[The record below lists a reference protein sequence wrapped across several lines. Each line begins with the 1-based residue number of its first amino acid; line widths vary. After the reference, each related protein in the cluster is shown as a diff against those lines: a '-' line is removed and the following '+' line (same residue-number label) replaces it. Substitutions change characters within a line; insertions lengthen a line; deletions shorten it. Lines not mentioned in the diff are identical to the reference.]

1 MICFQLVVFLASVAL
16 CHAGGWGGV
25 TIIGPA
31 AKGAAYGAAGAVIA
45 PARSAG
51 VVTAAITP
59 GAILKT
65 GPALFAAPIAYAAPA
80 PAPIAYAAPAPA
92 PIAYAAP
99 APAPV
104 VLEPVPAIGK
114 GESVISGPSGSIT
127 AGPGGKALLVG
138 PPGSAVPD
146 YSAYAYGGGY
156 GGGYA
161 GYGGEGAWEG
171 EGRWG
176 GKGKW

>member
-1 MICFQLVVFLASVAL
+1 MLICDFLLQLTVFLASVAL

-59 GAILKT
+59 GAVLKT
-65 GPALFAAPIAYAAPA
+65 GPALFAAPVAPLAYAAPA
-80 PAPIAYAAPAPA
+80 YAAPAYAAPAYVA
-92 PIAYAAP
+92 PAP

-114 GESVISGPSGSIT
+114 GESVITGPSGSVS
-127 AGPGGKALLVG
+127 AGPGGRALLVG

-156 GGGYA
+156 GG
-161 GYGGEGAWEG
+161 EGAWGG

>member
-1 MICFQLVVFLASVAL
+1 MAL

-25 TIIGPA
+25 TLIGPA

-51 VVTAAITP
+51 VVTAAISP
-59 GAILKT
+59 GAVLKT
-65 GPALFAAPIAYAAPA
+65 GPAYFAAPVAPLAPVVAPAYVAAPA
-80 PAPIAYAAPAPA
+80 YVP
-92 PIAYAAP
+92 AP

-114 GESVISGPSGSIT
+114 GESVISGPSGSVST
-127 AGPGGKALLVG
+127 GPGGKALLVG
-138 PPGSAVPD
+138 PPGSAIPD

-156 GGGYA
+156 GGYG

-171 EGRWG
+171 EGSWG

>member
-1 MICFQLVVFLASVAL
+1 MAL

-31 AKGAAYGAAGAVIA
+31 AKGAAYGAAGAVIG

-51 VVTAAITP
+51 VVTAAISP
-59 GAILKT
+59 GAVLKT
-65 GPALFAAPIAYAAPA
+65 GPALFAAPLAPVVA
-80 PAPIAYAAPAPA
+80 PV
-92 PIAYAAP
+92 AYAAP

-104 VLEPVPAIGK
+104 VLEPVPAIGR
-114 GESVISGPSGSIT
+114 GESVITGPSGSVS
-127 AGPGGKALLVG
+127 AGPGGRALLVG
-138 PPGSAVPD
+138 PPGSAIPD

-156 GGGYA
+156 

>member
-1 MICFQLVVFLASVAL
+1 MASVAL

-25 TIIGPA
+25 TLIGPA

-51 VVTAAITP
+51 VVTAAISP
-59 GAILKT
+59 GAVLKT
-65 GPALFAAPIAYAAPA
+65 GPAYFAAPVAPLAPVIAPIAPLAYAAP
-80 PAPIAYAAPAPA
+80 
-92 PIAYAAP
+92 AP

-114 GESVISGPSGSIT
+114 GESVISGPSGSVS
-127 AGPGGKALLVG
+127 AGPGGRALLVG

-146 YSAYAYGGGY
+146 YSAYAYGGY
-156 GGGYA
+156 GGGY

>member
-1 MICFQLVVFLASVAL
+1 MVFLASVAL

-59 GAILKT
+59 GAVLKT

-80 PAPIAYAAPAPA
+80 PVVA

-114 GESVISGPSGSIT
+114 GESVITGPSGSVS
-127 AGPGGKALLVG
+127 AGPGGRALLVG

-156 GGGYA
+156 GG
-161 GYGGEGAWEG
+161 YGGEGAWEG